1 MEPLSHL
8 IKLILIIY
16 NLLKSESLDTKYESS
31 LKNNDY
37 KFLIID
43 SFGKM
48 SEFYSKSDIVFLGGS
63 FTKNGGHNPIEAA
76 VEKCAILT
84 GPNVFNWQNLFE
96 DMSDK
101 NSCIIVGTPKELKM
115 KILQLMDNRNL
126 IKNLKNNAFNFADK
140 VFFEEEKL
148 LNLLKRKLSPN
159 A

>member
-1 MEPLSHL
+1 
-8 IKLILIIY
+8 
-16 NLLKSESLDTKYESS
+16 
-31 LKNNDY
+31 
-37 KFLIID
+37 
-43 SFGKM
+43 
-48 SEFYSKSDIVFLGGS
+48 
-63 FTKNGGHNPIEAA
+63 
-76 VEKCAILT
+76 
-84 GPNVFNWQNLFE
+84 
-96 DMSDK
+96 MSDK